1 MNALYLKD
9 ICKNYDKEK
18 VLKNISFT
26 VQKGEIVGLLG
37 PNGAGKTTLLR
48 IIAGLSKPSA
58 GDLEIFGLK
67 ACDRDAEMKKDIG
80 LVMQDNNMEREFT
93 VWEALYYYARLYGVK
108 NPALEVECAI
118 KAFGMNEWK
127 DRRID
132 KLSGGM
138 ARRAMIA
145 RATLPAPQLLLM
157 DEPSVGLDPD
167 ARLEI
172 WNEVRKLKAQGKT
185 IIITTHYMDEAEAL
199 CDRIAILKNGEL
211 LGIDTAASLKNR
223 VSSAGEYIT
232 LEKAFLHF
240 IGKEAI

>member
-48 IIAGLSKPSA
+48 IIAGLSKPNA

-93 VWEALYYYARLYGVK
+93 VWEALYYYARMYGVK
-108 NPALEVECAI
+108 NLALEVE
-118 KAFGMNEWK
+118 
-127 DRRID
+127 
-132 KLSGGM
+132 
-138 ARRAMIA
+138 
-145 RATLPAPQLLLM
+145 
-157 DEPSVGLDPD
+157 
-167 ARLEI
+167 
-172 WNEVRKLKAQGKT
+172 
-185 IIITTHYMDEAEAL
+185 
-199 CDRIAILKNGEL
+199 
-211 LGIDTAASLKNR
+211 
-223 VSSAGEYIT
+223 
-232 LEKAFLHF
+232 
-240 IGKEAI
+240 